1 MTAAQEAPFGGIDQ
15 VGQRVR
21 LEWVVYFPWNP
32 EQKKFEGETFYSIR
46 SLSS

>member
-1 MTAAQEAPFGGIDQ
+1 MTATQEAPFGGIDQ

-21 LEWVVYFPWNP
+21 AGWVVYFPWNP
-32 EQKKFEGETFYSIR
+32 EQKKFEGETFYSNR